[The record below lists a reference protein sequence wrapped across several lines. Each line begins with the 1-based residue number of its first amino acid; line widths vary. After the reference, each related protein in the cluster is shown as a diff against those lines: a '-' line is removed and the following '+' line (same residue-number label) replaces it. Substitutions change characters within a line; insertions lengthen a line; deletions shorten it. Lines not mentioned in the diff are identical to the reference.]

1 MISENTFNEIR
12 SVAVQIEAEIEQIK
26 TVEAEIAK
34 RKAAVANRYRL
45 LLQAEDNLKQVNDA

>member
-26 TVEAEIAK
+26 AVEAEIAK